1 MHPPGALH
9 HAVRNSE
16 AEKGEPQLQNKRGE
30 LLFQEVPQMKAK
42 KILSLMLALVMALA
56 LAAPAMAKKDKG
68 SKDKPAGPA
77 VAAVDV
83 DKIEEEPRL
92 SLIENGA
99 KIDTG
104 KYSAIYIKQAND
116 IAIIV
121 QRDDLRSDEEIIAE
135 ARASDKSLDKD
146 GKGAITVI
154 RGDGMVWLHKN
165 RTTLVDVTGGILIV
179 LGPISHI
186 GFVGGDAPTEDE
198 LRPDDG
204 TVSAVFQITK
214 FLNELGTPGAG
225 FTFEVVDAEGKVVG
239 EMTSNEQGVA
249 ATSGLEVAPGQY
261 TIRETGLDFSAYE
274 AVEDIVVTVDE
285 NGQVIYPEDEYG
297 VDRDY
302 IVNYQLGALE
312 VTAPTVMQKYDEV
325 WHELMYAE
333 AEADTRVSYISDLPS
348 YITPKKFNNGFTY
361 LVINKD
367 ALANDPDGATIRI
380 AKSDPS
386 NTLFPDIAPANPWD
400 DPIPLTYNL
409 RVEGNELVVT
419 SNLPNFRVRMVTANP
434 THKDLFTGGHEG
446 TSCEPRS
453 YTIPELASDGT
464 FCFGIHYDC
473 PGYTTSTITGC
484 EPTTEIRRE
493 CEKIYDGEVTIAVT
507 NAAGEVVDAAGKLPR
522 GAYTVTVTAGE
533 EVLSTKTVTVKP
545 GQIASVSFDTLTMT
559 EMGADVLKCPVCVD
573 YNP

>member
-1 MHPPGALH
+1 
-9 HAVRNSE
+9 
-16 AEKGEPQLQNKRGE
+16 
-30 LLFQEVPQMKAK
+30 MKAK

-165 RTTLVDVTGGILIV
+165 RTTLVDVTGSILIV

-239 EMTSNEQGVA
+239 EMTSNEQGIA
-249 ATSGLEVAPGQY
+249 ATSDLEVAPGQY
-261 TIRETGLDFSAYE
+261 TIRETGLDLSAYE

-285 NGQVIYPEDEYG
+285 NGQVIYPVDEFEAN
-297 VDRDY
+297 RDY

-325 WHELMYAE
+325 WHELTYNKF
-333 AEADTRVSYISDLPS
+333 DRVHTLLSTIVGTLPDCVVE
-348 YITPKKFNNGFTY
+348 TDAHKNGFTW
-361 LVINKD
+361 LGIDK
-367 ALANDPDGATIRI
+367 AMLLAEPNGVNIGISDKNRPIPDV
-380 AKSDPS
+380 
-386 NTLFPDIAPANPWD
+386 APEYPWD
-400 DPIPLTYNL
+400 EPVAPYYNIQI
-409 RVEGNELVVT
+409 VGNNLVVT
-419 SNLPNFRVRMVTANP
+419 SNLANFVARVYNSSSAIEFNPGSHSGDNKQLTLSLDGIGDTIYLFLHVANKDGYEYNDASQMTGCNP
-434 THKDLFTGGHEG
+434 TDDPAYRHEKVK
-446 TSCEPRS
+446 E
-453 YTIPELASDGT
+453 
-464 FCFGIHYDC
+464 
-473 PGYTTSTITGC
+473 
-484 EPTTEIRRE
+484 
-493 CEKIYDGEVTIAVT
+493 YDGEVTITVT

-533 EVLSTKTVTVKP
+533 EVLSTKTVTVNP
-545 GQIASVSFDTLTMT
+545 GQTTDVSFDTLTMT
-559 EMGADVLKCPVCVD
+559 TKGEDVLKCPWCLA
-573 YNP
+573 NPSVNP

>member
-1 MHPPGALH
+1 MYPPGALH

-214 FLNELGTPGAG
+214 FLNEYGAPGAG

-239 EMTSNEQGVA
+239 EMTSNEQGIA
-249 ATSGLEVAPGQY
+249 ATSDLEVAPGQY
-261 TIRETGLDFSAYE
+261 TIRETGLDLSAYE

-285 NGQVIYPEDEYG
+285 NGQVSYPVDEYG

-325 WHELMYAE
+325 WHELTYE
-333 AEADTRVSYISDLPS
+333 LSQEETRVSRIASDLPDG
-348 YITPKKFNNGFTY
+348 ITGEKYGNNGFT
-361 LVINKD
+361 LLWINKTM
-367 ALANDPDGATIRI
+367 LAAKPDGVDVRI
-380 AKSDPS
+380 AYS
-386 NTLFPDIAPANPWD
+386 NPDNSLCPDIAPANPWED
-400 DPIPLTYNL
+400 SITAAYNL
-409 RVEGNELVVT
+409 KVVDDQLVVT
-419 SNLPNFRVRMVTANP
+419 STLPQFGVATFTQMPDKNPNSSITHNGPNDYTAACAIP
-434 THKDLFTGGHEG
+434 AEDFLF
-446 TSCEPRS
+446 
-453 YTIPELASDGT
+453 Y
-464 FCFGIHYDC
+464 IHYHV
-473 PGYTTSTITGC
+473 GYSTDTVTGC
-484 EPTTEIRRE
+484 TGLELRRE
-493 CEKIYDGEVTIAVT
+493 CEKIYDGEVTITVT

-533 EVLSTKTVTVKP
+533 EVLSTKTVTVNP
-545 GQIASVSFDTLTMT
+545 GQTTDVSFDTLTMT
-559 EMGADVLKCPVCVD
+559 EKGADVLKCPWCV
-573 YNP
+573 NP

>member
-1 MHPPGALH
+1 
-9 HAVRNSE
+9 
-16 AEKGEPQLQNKRGE
+16 
-30 LLFQEVPQMKAK
+30 MKAK

-68 SKDKPAGPA
+68 GKAQPAGPA
-77 VAAVDV
+77 AAAVAV

-99 KIDTG
+99 KIDTS

-165 RTTLVDVTGGILIV
+165 RTTLVDVTEGILIV

-214 FLNELGTPGAG
+214 FLNEYGNFGAG
-225 FTFEVVDAEGKVVG
+225 FTFEVLDAEGQVIG
-239 EMTSNEQGVA
+239 EMTSNEQGIA
-249 ATSGLEVAPGQY
+249 ATSELEVAPGQY
-261 TIRETGLDFSAYE
+261 TIRETGLDLNAYE

-285 NGQVIYPEDEYG
+285 NGQVTYPVDEYE
-297 VDRDY
+297 VNRDY

-312 VTAPTVMQKYDEV
+312 VSAPTVMQKYDEV
-325 WHELMYAE
+325 WHELTYGQFTESTLVGHINPSSGA
-333 AEADTRVSYISDLPS
+333 TLPS
-348 YITPKKFNNGFTY
+348 CVTDSGYMNNGFTWFQ
-361 LVINKD
+361 INAAELAAQENGVD
-367 ALANDPDGATIRI
+367 MGIALSNKPNSAPWNTPV
-380 AKSDPS
+380 PS
-386 NTLFPDIAPANPWD
+386 IAPEKPWD
-400 DPIPLTYNL
+400 APIPAAYNL
-409 RVEGNELVVT
+409 QIVGGKLVVT
-419 SNLPNFRVRMVTANP
+419 STLPNFRVTFSGVDAIPAHSGAHVGMDCYTATYDIPADEFRMA
-434 THKDLFTGGHEG
+434 
-446 TSCEPRS
+446 
-453 YTIPELASDGT
+453 
-464 FCFGIHYDC
+464 IHFENH
-473 PGYTTSTITGC
+473 GYNTDTVTGC
-484 EPTTEIRRE
+484 TSNEIRRE
-493 CEKIYDGEVTIAVT
+493 CEKIYDGEVTITVT
-507 NAAGEVVDAAGKLPR
+507 NAAGEVVDATGKLPR

-533 EVLSTKTVTVKP
+533 EVLDTQTVTVNP
-545 GQIASVSFDTLTMT
+545 GQTTNVSFGTLTMT
-559 EMGADVLKCPVCVD
+559 EKGADVLKCPVCV
-573 YNP
+573 NP